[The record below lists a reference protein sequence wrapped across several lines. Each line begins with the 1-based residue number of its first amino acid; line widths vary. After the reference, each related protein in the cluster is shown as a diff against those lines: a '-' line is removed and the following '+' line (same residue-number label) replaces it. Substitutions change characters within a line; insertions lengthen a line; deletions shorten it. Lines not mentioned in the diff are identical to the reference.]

1 LPQVRGRLRYFACAW
16 QKLTRDQCILDIVSH
31 CHIEFSQNPNQTDP
45 PRSLFFNSCKHVPG
59 EYISPIFSRPK
70 KNVSVRIILNLK
82 ELNDSVQYHHFKMDN
97 RQMAARLMTKGC
109 HMTSIDIMHAYYM
122 VRVAKAHRKYICFLW
137 GGGLPLSVYG
147 AS

>member
-1 LPQVRGRLRYFACAW
+1 
-16 QKLTRDQCILDIVSH
+16 
-31 CHIEFSQNPNQTDP
+31 
-45 PRSLFFNSCKHVPG
+45 
-59 EYISPIFSRPK
+59 
-70 KNVSVRIILNLK
+70 VRIILNLK

-137 GGGLPLSVYG
+137 GGSLFQFTVLPNGLACAPRMLTKLLKPVYATLRQRGVQIVGYIDDSFIVHESLSACALHTRKV
-147 AS
+147 